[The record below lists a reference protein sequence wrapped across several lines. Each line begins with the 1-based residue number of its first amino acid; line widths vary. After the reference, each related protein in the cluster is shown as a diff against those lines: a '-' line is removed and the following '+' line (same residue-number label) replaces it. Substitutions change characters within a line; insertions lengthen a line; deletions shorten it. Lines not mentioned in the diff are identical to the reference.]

1 MKSLERASLS
11 ALLVGGVTIF
21 LAAGFLWLHLATPF
35 DGARI
40 PSGTQVWQ
48 PGGIVVMPL
57 REQANGLHPGDL
69 VVAVDGR
76 SMEEWSQML
85 FQFDA
90 KRPSWQVGQTV
101 TYTIRRNGQLI
112 ELPVT
117 FTRYP
122 LHLVLAREWWA
133 WLFGLLNLLVAAFV
147 FIKRPNEPAARVLLV
162 GAAAVLSVTTWL
174 GLHITDIIGGIGV
187 WLFLATTVG
196 VYLLSLASVLHFV
209 LLFPRPEPLIR
220 RHRWL
225 IPLLYASGYVLF
237 TVLCSIAWV
246 QAQSTLEWLGRLDNA
261 FRPVGGGYLL
271 LLLVGSTRAYR
282 RAREPVSRSQMRWI
296 TLALVLICS
305 VSIGLGVLPELL
317 WGEALV
323 SWNMIALIGLAM
335 PLAMAIAIVRHQLF
349 DIDRLLS
356 RALVYGSLTSCIV
369 GIYVVIVGY
378 LGAVFNAR
386 GNLGISLIATG
397 VVAVLF
403 QPLRERLQRT
413 VNRLM
418 YGERDEPY
426 AVISRLGQ
434 RLEATIAPDA
444 VLYTI
449 VETVRESLKLPYVA
463 IALVQEGKGEIVAE
477 SGDMVTTWHRNKVTA
492 SGDALLS
499 PMPPPHLVT
508 VPLTYQSE
516 SVGQLL
522 LAPRDL
528 DEAFSAA
535 DQRLLDDLARQAGIA
550 VHAVRLTYDLQRSRE
565 RLVAAREEE
574 RRRLRRD
581 LHDGLGPQLASLT
594 LTIAAARELLRHDAD
609 AADRLLQELTVH
621 TQAAIADIRRVVYDL
636 RPPALDDLG
645 LVLALREQ
653 AASYRQAG
661 LRITIDAPDRL
672 PPLPAA
678 VEAAAYRIVQ
688 EALTNVVRHARART
702 CVVRLTLGDVL
713 EVQIRDDGVGL
724 GEGGRSGVGLMSMRE
739 RTAELGGSC
748 QIESLPGRGTCI
760 HARLPLHQEGA

>member
-1 MKSLERASLS
+1 MKPLERASLS
-11 ALLVGGVTIF
+11 ALLVAGVTIS

-35 DGARI
+35 DGARLQ
-40 PSGTQVWQ
+40 PGTQVWQ
-48 PGGIVVMPL
+48 PNGVVVTPL
-57 REQANGLHPGDL
+57 SERADGLRRGDL

-76 SMEEWSQML
+76 SMEQWSQML
-85 FQFDA
+85 LQFNVQ
-90 KRPSWQVGQTV
+90 RPSLQVGQTV
-101 TYTIRRNGQLI
+101 TYIVQRNGQLI
-112 ELPVT
+112 KLPVT

-122 LHLVLAREWWA
+122 LRVVLAREWWA
-133 WLFGLLNLLVAAFV
+133 WLFGLLNLLIAGFV
-147 FIKRPNEPAARVLLV
+147 FFKRPNEPAARVLLV

-196 VYLLSLASVLHFV
+196 VYLLSLSSVLHFV
-209 LLFPRPEPLIR
+209 LIFPRPEPLIR

-237 TVLCSIAWV
+237 IVLSIIAWV
-246 QAQSTLEWLGRLDNA
+246 QSQSALEWLGRLDTA
-261 FRPVGGGYLL
+261 FRPVGGVYLL

-282 RAREPVSRSQMRWI
+282 RAREPVSRAQMRWI
-296 TLALVLICS
+296 MLALVLMSS
-305 VSIGLGVLPELL
+305 VSIGLGVVPELI

-323 SWNMIALIGLAM
+323 SWNMLSLIGLAL
-335 PLAMAIAIVRHQLF
+335 PLAIAIAIVRHQLF

-356 RALVYGSLTSCIV
+356 RTLVYSSLTACIV

-378 LGAVFNAR
+378 LGAVFHAR
-386 GNLGISLIATG
+386 GNLAISLIATG

-403 QPLRERLQRT
+403 QPLRERLQRA

-434 RLEATIAPDA
+434 RLETTIAPDA
-444 VLYTI
+444 VLSTI

-463 IALVQEGKGEIVAE
+463 LALVQENEGEIVAE
-477 SGDMVTTWHRNKVTA
+477 SGDKVTA
-492 SGDALLS
+492 SGDALPS
-499 PMPPPHLVT
+499 PMSPPHLVT
-508 VPLTYQSE
+508 VPLTYQRE
-516 SVGQLL
+516 SVGHLL

-535 DQRLLDDLARQAGIA
+535 DQRLLGDLARQAGIA
-550 VHAVRLTYDLQRSRE
+550 VYAVRLTYDMQRSRE

-594 LTIAAARELLRHDAD
+594 LTLAAARELLRHDAG

-621 TQAAIADIRRVVYDL
+621 TQTAIADIRRVVYDL

-661 LRITIDAPDRL
+661 LRITIDAPDCL

-688 EALTNVVRHARART
+688 EALTNVVRHAKAQT
-702 CVVRLTLGDVL
+702 CVVRLTLGHVL

-724 GEGGRSGVGLMSMRE
+724 AERGRSGVGLMSMRE
-739 RTAELGGSC
+739 RTAELGGTC
-748 QIESLPGRGTCI
+748 QIESLPGHGTCI
-760 HARLPLHQEGA
+760 HARLPLHKEGS